1 VGDPA
6 RQHGLERGAGLD
18 SPADKVD
25 DFKPVPRGENSLGPT
40 SAGHDLSIVFDGH
53 AVSLKSERCNKVI
66 ESCRLLEIGKGAG
79 LAIENEC

>member
-1 VGDPA
+1 MGDSA
-6 RQHGLERGAGLD
+6 RKHGLERGAGLD

-25 DFKPVPRGENSLGPT
+25 DLKPISSSENRLGPAC
-40 SAGHDLSIVFDGH
+40 AGHDLSIVFDGH

-66 ESCRLLEIGKGAG
+66 EPCRLLEIGKGAG